1 MELLPDNKEM
11 RYLILILS
19 LSIGAGLLF
28 AQVKD
33 GKEEGLASWYAGKFQ
48 GRTTA
53 SGERFDTNK
62 LTAAHKTLP
71 FHTVVRV
78 TNVESSRSVDVRIND
93 RGPFVEGRIIDLS
106 RAAAE
111 KIGLTGRGVV
121 QVRIEVLSSPKNAA
135 QRGFIIQVG
144 AYSNSKNAFKV
155 KDLLEFH
162 GLPVKLEK
170 TDTGIIR
177 VHVPD
182 ISSDDLEGIKS
193 KLKNLGFSSI
203 LVKK

>member
-62 LTAAHKTLP
+62 LTAAHK
-71 FHTVVRV
+71 
-78 TNVESSRSVDVRIND
+78 
-93 RGPFVEGRIIDLS
+93 
-106 RAAAE
+106 
-111 KIGLTGRGVV
+111 
-121 QVRIEVLSSPKNAA
+121 
-135 QRGFIIQVG
+135 
-144 AYSNSKNAFKV
+144 
-155 KDLLEFH
+155 
-162 GLPVKLEK
+162 
-170 TDTGIIR
+170 
-177 VHVPD
+177 
-182 ISSDDLEGIKS
+182 
-193 KLKNLGFSSI
+193 
-203 LVKK
+203 